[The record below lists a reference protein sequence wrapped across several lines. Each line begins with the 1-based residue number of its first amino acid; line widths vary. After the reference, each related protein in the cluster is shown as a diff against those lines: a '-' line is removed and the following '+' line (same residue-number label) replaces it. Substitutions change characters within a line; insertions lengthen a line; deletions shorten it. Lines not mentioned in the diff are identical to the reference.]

1 MHSSVGAVPTTL
13 FVRPSE
19 EEMKPEK
26 TDQRGFDAMSSK
38 GVAYRAMTAPSNSGP
53 RPVLMVVGENAFQMI
68 LSQTLVAM
76 KSDIPLPKP

>member
-1 MHSSVGAVPTTL
+1 MAGILTTL

-19 EEMKPEK
+19 KEVKSEEADKQDFEAVNREGA
-26 TDQRGFDAMSSK
+26 TYNAI
-38 GVAYRAMTAPSNSGP
+38 TAPSNSGP
-53 RPVLMVVGENAFQMI
+53 RPVLIVVGENAFQII